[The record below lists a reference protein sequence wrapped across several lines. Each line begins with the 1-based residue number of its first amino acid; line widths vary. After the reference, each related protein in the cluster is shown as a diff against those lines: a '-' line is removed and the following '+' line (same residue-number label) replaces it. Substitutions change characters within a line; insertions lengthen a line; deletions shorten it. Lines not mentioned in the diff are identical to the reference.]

1 MIRNLKNDDIDILKL
16 IRPFKEKLSLEAQ
29 NFISDSYWLE
39 NYDNVKN
46 NYLPNS
52 DTYVYEEDGEIKGF
66 VSLIENIFI
75 GGLFIRVDSQRKK
88 IGSVILDFLKERND
102 KLQLTVYDKNV
113 RAMKFY
119 LKSGFKILN
128 TEIDKKTKE
137 KEHLMEWRR

>member
-1 MIRNLKNDDIDILKL
+1 MIRNLKNDDIDIVMELWKNST
-16 IRPFKEKLSLEAQ
+16 IEAQ
-29 NFISDSYWLE
+29 NFIPDSYWLE

-75 GGLFIRVDSQRKK
+75 GGLFIRVDSQREG

-102 KLQLTVYDKNV
+102 KLQLTVYDKNE

-128 TEIDKKTKE
+128 TEIDKKTRE

>member
-1 MIRNLKNDDIDILKL
+1 MIRNLKNDDIDIVMELWKNST
-16 IRPFKEKLSLEAQ
+16 IEAQ
-29 NFISDSYWLE
+29 NFIPDSYWLE

-75 GGLFIRVDSQRKK
+75 GGLFIRVDSQRKG
-88 IGSVILDFLKERND
+88 IGSVILDFLKERNY
-102 KLQLTVYDKNV
+102 KLQLTVYDKNE

-128 TEIDKKTKE
+128 TEIDKKTRE

>member
-1 MIRNLKNDDIDILKL
+1 MIRNLKNDDIDIVMELWKNST
-16 IRPFKEKLSLEAQ
+16 IEAQ
-29 NFISDSYWLE
+29 NFIPDSYWLE

-75 GGLFIRVDSQRKK
+75 GGLFIRVDSQREG
-88 IGSVILDFLKERND
+88 IGSVILDFLKERNY
-102 KLQLTVYDKNV
+102 KLQLTVYDKNE
-113 RAMKFY
+113 RAMKFS

-128 TEIDKKTKE
+128 TEIDKKTRE

>member
-1 MIRNLKNDDIDILKL
+1 MIRNLKNDDIDIVMELWKDST
-16 IRPFKEKLSLEAQ
+16 IEAQ
-29 NFISDSYWLE
+29 NFIPDSYWLE

-75 GGLFIRVDSQRKK
+75 GGLLDSQRKK

-102 KLQLTVYDKNV
+102 KLQLTVYDKNE

-128 TEIDKKTKE
+128 TEIDKKTRE

>member
-1 MIRNLKNDDIDILKL
+1 MIRNLKNDDIDIVMELWKDST
-16 IRPFKEKLSLEAQ
+16 IEAQ
-29 NFISDSYWLE
+29 NFIPDSYWLE

-102 KLQLTVYDKNV
+102 KLQLTVYDKNE

-128 TEIDKKTKE
+128 TEIDKKTRE

>member
-1 MIRNLKNDDIDILKL
+1 MIRNLKNDDIDIVMELWKDST
-16 IRPFKEKLSLEAQ
+16 IEAQ
-29 NFISDSYWLE
+29 NFIPDSYWLE

-75 GGLFIRVDSQRKK
+75 GGLFIRVDSQREG

-128 TEIDKKTKE
+128 TEIDKKTRE

>member
-1 MIRNLKNDDIDILKL
+1 MIRNLKNEDINTVMELWKT
-16 IRPFKEKLSLEAQ
+16 STMEAQ
-29 NFISDSYWLE
+29 NFIPDSYWLE

-52 DTYVYEEDGEIKGF
+52 TTYIYEEDGEIKGF

-75 GGLFIRVDSQRKK
+75 GGLFIKVGSQRKG
-88 IGSVILDFLKERND
+88 IGNRMLNFLKERYD
-102 KLQLTVYDKNV
+102 KLQLAVYDKNT
-113 RAMKFY
+113 RAMNFY

>member
-1 MIRNLKNDDIDILKL
+1 MIRNLKNDDIDIVMELWKDST
-16 IRPFKEKLSLEAQ
+16 IEAQ
-29 NFISDSYWLE
+29 NFIPDSYWLE

-75 GGLFIRVDSQRKK
+75 GGLFIRVDSQRKG

-102 KLQLTVYDKNV
+102 KLQLTVYDKNE

-128 TEIDKKTKE
+128 TEIDKKTRE

>member
-1 MIRNLKNDDIDILKL
+1 MIRNLKNDDIDIVMELWKNST
-16 IRPFKEKLSLEAQ
+16 IEAQ
-29 NFISDSYWLE
+29 NFIPDSYWLE

-46 NYLPNS
+46 KYLPNS

-75 GGLFIRVDSQRKK
+75 GGLFIRVDSQREG

-102 KLQLTVYDKNV
+102 KLQLTVYDKNE

-128 TEIDKKTKE
+128 TEIDKKTRE

>member
-1 MIRNLKNDDIDILKL
+1 MIRNLKNDDIDIVMELWKNST
-16 IRPFKEKLSLEAQ
+16 IEAQ
-29 NFISDSYWLE
+29 NFIPDSYWLE

-128 TEIDKKTKE
+128 TEIDKKTRE

>member
-1 MIRNLKNDDIDILKL
+1 MIRNLKNEDINTVMKL
-16 IRPFKEKLSLEAQ
+16 WKTSTIEAQ
-29 NFISDSYWLE
+29 NFIPDSYWLE

-52 DTYVYEEDGEIKGF
+52 TTYIYEEDGEIKGF

-75 GGLFIRVDSQRKK
+75 GGLFIKVGNQRKG
-88 IGSVILDFLKERND
+88 IGNRMLNFLKERYD
-102 KLQLTVYDKNV
+102 KLQLAVYDKNT
-113 RAMKFY
+113 RAMNFY

-128 TEIDKKTKE
+128 TEIDENTKE

>member
-1 MIRNLKNDDIDILKL
+1 MIRNLKNDDIDIVMELWKNST
-16 IRPFKEKLSLEAQ
+16 IEAQ
-29 NFISDSYWLE
+29 NFIPDSYWLE

-75 GGLFIRVDSQRKK
+75 GGLFIRVDSQRKG

-102 KLQLTVYDKNV
+102 KLQLTVYDKNE

-128 TEIDKKTKE
+128 TEIDKKTRE

>member
-1 MIRNLKNDDIDILKL
+1 MIRNLKNDDIDIVMELWKNST
-16 IRPFKEKLSLEAQ
+16 IEAQ
-29 NFISDSYWLE
+29 NFIPDSYWLE

-75 GGLFIRVDSQRKK
+75 GGLFIRVDSQREG
-88 IGSVILDFLKERND
+88 IGSVILEFLKERND
-102 KLQLTVYDKNV
+102 KLQLTVYDKNE

-128 TEIDKKTKE
+128 TEIDKKTRE

>member
-1 MIRNLKNDDIDILKL
+1 MIRNLKNDDIDIVMELWKNST
-16 IRPFKEKLSLEAQ
+16 IEAQ

-128 TEIDKKTKE
+128 TEIDKKTRE

>member
-1 MIRNLKNDDIDILKL
+1 MIRNLKNDDIDIVMELWKNST
-16 IRPFKEKLSLEAQ
+16 IGAQ
-29 NFISDSYWLE
+29 NFIPDSYWLE

-75 GGLFIRVDSQRKK
+75 GGLFIRVDSQREG
-88 IGSVILDFLKERND
+88 IGSVILEFLKERND
-102 KLQLTVYDKNV
+102 KLQLTVYDKNE

-128 TEIDKKTKE
+128 TEIDKKTRE

>member
-1 MIRNLKNDDIDILKL
+1 MIRNLKNDDIDIVMELWKNST
-16 IRPFKEKLSLEAQ
+16 IEAQ
-29 NFISDSYWLE
+29 NFIPASYWLE

-75 GGLFIRVDSQRKK
+75 GGLFIRVDSQRKG

-128 TEIDKKTKE
+128 TEIDKKTRE

>member
-1 MIRNLKNDDIDILKL
+1 MIRNLKNDDIDIVMELWKNST
-16 IRPFKEKLSLEAQ
+16 IEAQ

-137 KEHLMEWRR
+137 KEHLMEWWR

>member
-1 MIRNLKNDDIDILKL
+1 MIRNLKNEDINIVMDLWKN
-16 IRPFKEKLSLEAQ
+16 STMEAQ
-29 NFISDSYWLE
+29 NFIPDSYWLE

-52 DTYVYEEDGEIKGF
+52 TTYVYEEDGEIKGF

-75 GGLFIRVDSQRKK
+75 GGLFVKVGSQRRGVG
-88 IGSVILDFLKERND
+88 IRILNFLKEKHD
-102 KLQLTVYDKNV
+102 KLQLAVYDRNI
-113 RAMKFY
+113 RAMNFY

-128 TEIDKKTKE
+128 TEIDGKTNE

>member
-1 MIRNLKNDDIDILKL
+1 MELWKDSTI
-16 IRPFKEKLSLEAQ
+16 EAQ
-29 NFISDSYWLE
+29 NFIPDSYWLE

-102 KLQLTVYDKNV
+102 KLQLTVYDKNE

-128 TEIDKKTKE
+128 TEIDKKTRE

>member
-1 MIRNLKNDDIDILKL
+1 MIRNLKNDDIDIVMELWKNST
-16 IRPFKEKLSLEAQ
+16 IEAQ
-29 NFISDSYWLE
+29 NFIPDSYWLE

-102 KLQLTVYDKNV
+102 KLQLTVYDKNE

>member
-1 MIRNLKNDDIDILKL
+1 MIRNLKNDDIDIVMELWKNST
-16 IRPFKEKLSLEAQ
+16 IEAQ
-29 NFISDSYWLE
+29 NFIPDSYWLG

-75 GGLFIRVDSQRKK
+75 GGLFIRVDSQREG

-102 KLQLTVYDKNV
+102 KLQLTVYDKNE

-128 TEIDKKTKE
+128 TEIDKKTRE

>member
-1 MIRNLKNDDIDILKL
+1 MIRNLKNDDIDIVMELWKNST
-16 IRPFKEKLSLEAQ
+16 IEAQ
-29 NFISDSYWLE
+29 NFIPDSYWLE

-75 GGLFIRVDSQRKK
+75 GGLFIRVDSQRKG

-102 KLQLTVYDKNV
+102 KLQLTVYDKNE

-119 LKSGFKILN
+119 LKSGY
-128 TEIDKKTKE
+128 
-137 KEHLMEWRR
+137 

>member
-1 MIRNLKNDDIDILKL
+1 MIRNLKNDDIDIVMELWNST
-16 IRPFKEKLSLEAQ
+16 IEAQ

>member
-1 MIRNLKNDDIDILKL
+1 M
-16 IRPFKEKLSLEAQ
+16 
-29 NFISDSYWLE
+29 
-39 NYDNVKN
+39 
-46 NYLPNS
+46 
-52 DTYVYEEDGEIKGF
+52 YEEDGEIKGF

-75 GGLFIRVDSQRKK
+75 GGLFIRVDSQRKG

-102 KLQLTVYDKNV
+102 KLQLTVYDKNE

-128 TEIDKKTKE
+128 TEIDKKTRE

>member
-1 MIRNLKNDDIDILKL
+1 MIRNLKNDDVDIVMELWKNST
-16 IRPFKEKLSLEAQ
+16 IEAQ
-29 NFISDSYWLE
+29 NFIPDSYWLE

-75 GGLFIRVDSQRKK
+75 GGLFIRVDSQRKG

-102 KLQLTVYDKNV
+102 KLQLTVYDKNE

-128 TEIDKKTKE
+128 TEIDKKTRE

>member
-1 MIRNLKNDDIDILKL
+1 MIKNDDIDIVMELWKNST
-16 IRPFKEKLSLEAQ
+16 IEAQ
-29 NFISDSYWLE
+29 NFIPDSYWLE